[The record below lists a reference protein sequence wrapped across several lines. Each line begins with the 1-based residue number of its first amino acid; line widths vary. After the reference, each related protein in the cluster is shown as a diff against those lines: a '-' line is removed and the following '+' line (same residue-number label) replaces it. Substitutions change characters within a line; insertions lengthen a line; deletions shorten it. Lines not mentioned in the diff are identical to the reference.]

1 MALGWAIISTG
12 QHPDNKIAPA
22 ISAADGQELVA
33 VYSRD
38 RGRAQTF
45 AEKHG
50 AKAAYD
56 SLDALLQDSRVEAV
70 FVASPNFMHARHT
83 IQAAQAGKHV
93 LSEKPM
99 ATTLE
104 DALAMVRTC
113 RDRGVRLGVGYH
125 LRTHPGHIL
134 ARRVIADG
142 ALGRITLASGQWGR
156 GERGHTTAAP
166 RTGLRSWWG
175 DPQAIG
181 GAASMMGTGVHA
193 LDLLRF
199 LLGQEVTQVAAITDG
214 QTPEQPL
221 ENTVALSLRFDGGA
235 IATMCSGRLLP
246 DTQNDFAVYGSEG
259 RVTGKATLWEA
270 RQGRVEVVSETVNT
284 TKVCTGEYLG
294 NFIAE
299 LKDFHQ
305 AIEEDRDPVASGLDG
320 LRVVQVTLGVIE
332 SSRDGRTVKIEPVT
346 V

>member
-22 ISAADGQELVA
+22 INAADGQELVA

-38 RGRAQTF
+38 RDRAQGF

-56 SLDALLQDSRVEAV
+56 SLDDLLQDSRVEAV
-70 FVASPNFMHARHT
+70 FVASPNFMHAQHT

-104 DALAMVRTC
+104 DALAMVRAC
-113 RDRGVRLGVGYH
+113 RDRGVKLGVGYH

-142 ALGRITLASGQWGR
+142 ALGRISLAQAQWGR
-156 GERGHTTAAP
+156 GVRGHTSAAP
-166 RTGLRSWWG
+166 RTGLRSWWS
-175 DPQAIG
+175 DPLAMG
-181 GAASMMGTGVHA
+181 GAASLMGTGVHA

-214 QTPEQPL
+214 QTAQQPL
-221 ENTVALSLRFDGGA
+221 EDTVALSLRFDGGTVA
-235 IATMCSGRLLP
+235 SMCSGRLLP
-246 DTQNDFAVYGSEG
+246 DTQNDFAVYGTEG
-259 RVTGKATLWEA
+259 RVSGRETVWES
-270 RQGRVEVVSETVNT
+270 RQGQVEVVSETVNT
-284 TKVCTGEYLG
+284 AEVYSGEYLG

-299 LKDFHQ
+299 LEDFNQ
-305 AIEEDRDPVASGLDG
+305 AIKEDRDPVASGLDG
-320 LRVVQVTLGVIE
+320 LRVVQVTLAVIE
-332 SSRDGRTVKIEPVT
+332 SAREGRTVQIEPIEP
-346 V
+346 

>member
-1 MALGWAIISTG
+1 MPLGWAIISTG
-12 QHPDNKIAPA
+12 QHPDLKIAPA
-22 ISAADGQELVA
+22 IAAAEDQQLAA

-38 RGRAQTF
+38 RERAEAF

-50 AKAAYD
+50 AAAAYD
-56 SLDALLQDSRVEAV
+56 SLDALLQDSRVDAV
-70 FVASPNFMHARHT
+70 FIASPNFLHCQHAL
-83 IQAAQAGKHV
+83 QAARAGKHV
-93 LSEKPM
+93 LAEKPM
-99 ATTLE
+99 TTTLE
-104 DALAMVRTC
+104 DAIAMVRGC
-113 RDRGVRLGVGYH
+113 RENGVKLGTGYH

-142 ALGRITLASGQWGR
+142 TLGPVTLAQAQWGR
-156 GERGHTTAAP
+156 GVRGHTSAAP

-199 LLGQEVTQVAAITDG
+199 LLGQEVTLVAAITDG
-214 QTPEQPL
+214 QTLQQPL

-270 RQGRVEVVSETVNT
+270 RQGRVDVVSETVNT
-284 TKVCTGEYLG
+284 TTVCNDEYLG

-299 LKDFHQ
+299 LKDFYQ
-305 AIEEDRDPVASGLDG
+305 AIVEDRDPVASGLDG

-332 SSRDGRTVKIEPVT
+332 SAREGRTVKIEPVE

>member
-22 ISAADGQELVA
+22 INAADGQELVA

-45 AEKHG
+45 AEKHS

-104 DALAMVRTC
+104 DALAMVRAC
-113 RDRGVRLGVGYH
+113 RDRGVKLGVGYH

-142 ALGRITLASGQWGR
+142 ALGRISLAQAQWGR
-156 GERGHTTAAP
+156 GVRGHTSPAP
-166 RTGLRSWWG
+166 RTGLRSWWS
-175 DPQAIG
+175 DPLAMG
-181 GAASMMGTGVHA
+181 GAAAGVKFNDA
-193 LDLLRF
+193 DLLG
-199 LLGQEVTQVAAITDG
+199 LPV
-214 QTPEQPL
+214 
-221 ENTVALSLRFDGGA
+221 
-235 IATMCSGRLLP
+235 RLVVSP
-246 DTQNDFAVYGSEG
+246 RNVKQDI
-259 RVTGKATLWEA
+259 
-270 RQGRVEVVSETVNT
+270 VEVKRRSESEAVTVP
-284 TKVCTGEYLG
+284 TGE
-294 NFIAE
+294 AVAKVRE
-299 LKDFHQ
+299 LLS
-305 AIEEDRDPVASGLDG
+305 A
-320 LRVVQVTLGVIE
+320 
-332 SSRDGRTVKIEPVT
+332 
-346 V
+346 

>member
-1 MALGWAIISTG
+1 MALGWGIVSTG

-22 ISAADGQELVA
+22 IKATEGQELVA

-38 RGRAQTF
+38 RDRAQAF
-45 AEKHG
+45 ADKHG
-50 AKAAYD
+50 AKTAYD
-56 SLDALLQDSRVEAV
+56 SLDDMLQDSRVEAV
-70 FVASPNFMHARHT
+70 FVSSPNFMHAQHT
-83 IQAAQAGKHV
+83 IQAATAGKHV

-99 ATTLE
+99 ATALE

-113 RDRGVRLGVGYH
+113 RDHGVKLGVGYH

-134 ARRVIADG
+134 ARRVIASG
-142 ALGRITLASGQWGR
+142 ALGRITLANGQWGR
-156 GERGHTTAAP
+156 GVRGHTSAAP

-175 DPQAIG
+175 DPQAMG

-214 QTPEQPL
+214 QTAQQPL
-221 ENTVALSLRFDGGA
+221 ENTVALSLRFDGGV
-235 IATMCSGRLLP
+235 IATICSGRLLP
-246 DTQNDFAVYGSEG
+246 DTQNDFAVYGTEG
-259 RVTGKATLWEA
+259 RVTGRATLWEA
-270 RQGRVEVVSETVNT
+270 RQGRVEVVSETVNAT
-284 TKVCTGEYLG
+284 EVTTGEYLA
-294 NFIAE
+294 NFMAE
-299 LKDFHQ
+299 LKDFQQ

-332 SSRDGRTVKIEPVT
+332 SAREGRTVNVEPLKV
-346 V
+346 

>member
-12 QHPDNKIAPA
+12 RHPDNKIAPA

-38 RGRAQTF
+38 RDRAQAF

-56 SLDALLQDSRVEAV
+56 SLDDLLQDSRVEAV
-70 FVASPNFMHARHT
+70 FVASPNFMHAQHT
-83 IQAAQAGKHV
+83 IQAATAGKHV

-142 ALGRITLASGQWGR
+142 ALGRVTLAHSQWGNGVR
-156 GERGHTTAAP
+156 GNTSAVP
-166 RTGLRSWWG
+166 RTGLSSWWS
-175 DPQAIG
+175 DPHAMG

-214 QTPEQPL
+214 QTTEQPL
-221 ENTVALSLRFDGGA
+221 GSTVALSLRFDGGA
-235 IATMCSGRLLP
+235 IATMCSGRFLP
-246 DTQNDFAVYGSEG
+246 DTQNDFAVYGTEG
-259 RVTGKATLWEA
+259 RVTGRATVWEA

-284 TKVCTGEYLG
+284 TEVCNGEYLG
-294 NFIAE
+294 NYIAE

-320 LRVVQVTLGVIE
+320 LRVVQVTLAVIE
-332 SSRDGRTVKIEPVT
+332 SAREGRTVKFQPVT
-346 V
+346 A

>member
-22 ISAADGQELVA
+22 INAAGGQELVA

-38 RGRAQTF
+38 RDRAQAF

-56 SLDALLQDSRVEAV
+56 SLDELLQDSRVDAV
-70 FVASPNFMHARHT
+70 FVASPNFMHAQHT
-83 IQAAQAGKHV
+83 IQAAQAGKQV

-142 ALGRITLASGQWGR
+142 VLGRVTLAHGQWGR
-156 GERGHTTAAP
+156 GERGHTSAAP

-221 ENTVALSLRFDGGA
+221 ENTVALSLRFDGGT

-284 TKVCTGEYLG
+284 TEVCNGEYLG

-299 LKDFHQ
+299 LKDFHH

-320 LRVVQVTLGVIE
+320 LRVVQVTLAVIE
-332 SSRDGRTVKIEPVT
+332 SAREGRTVRIEPVE